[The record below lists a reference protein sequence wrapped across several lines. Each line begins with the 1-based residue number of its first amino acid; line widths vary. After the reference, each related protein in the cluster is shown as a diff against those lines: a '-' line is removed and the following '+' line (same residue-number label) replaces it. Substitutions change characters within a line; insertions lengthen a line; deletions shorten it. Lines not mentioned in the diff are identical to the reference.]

1 MNLLD
6 YCLEK
11 YLTGNRPQRNG
22 IDGARENV
30 ESMLGV
36 VYSTLKNGIHGDT
49 STYPKFENLLQLD
62 LSADGGFEVQYLPDL
77 LALVFDVVTDNNHNP
92 KLWSQSVGG
101 ITAEISVTISK
112 LLYGPI
118 GHVTNSGI
126 GSAHGK
132 TYESV
137 RANLI
142 KDIDTNPFE
151 V

>member
-11 YLTGNRPQRNG
+11 YLTGNRPNRNG
-22 IDGARENV
+22 IDGTRENV
-30 ESMLGV
+30 ERMLGV
-36 VYSTLKNGIHGDT
+36 VYSTLKKGIQGDT
-49 STYPKFENLLQLD
+49 STYPKLENLLQLD
-62 LSADGGFEVQYLPDL
+62 LSAGGGFKAQYLPDL

-92 KLWSQSVGG
+92 ELWFQSVGG
-101 ITAEISVTISK
+101 IDDEISATISK
-112 LLYGPI
+112 LLYGPM

-137 RANLI
+137 RANLMH
-142 KDIDTNPFE
+142 DIDTNPFAG
-151 V
+151 